1 MSAATPPTDALRHEF
16 LADVAEAAQ
25 RAAAEFGVDQAV
37 AEQIGCA
44 VADML
49 CSEYAGIRIY
59 INLDL
64 AYRLSPRDTEICT
77 LQAAGEP
84 IAQLAKR
91 FHLSEERIRQII
103 KRRNLRD
110 PNFGQVSLFDATH
123 PATTKS

>member
-1 MSAATPPTDALRHEF
+1 VSAVTPPTDALRHEF

-25 RAAAEFGVDQAV
+25 RTAAECGIDQAV

-49 CSEYAGIRIY
+49 CTEYAGIRIY

-64 AYRLSPRDTEICT
+64 AYRLSPRDIEICA
-77 LQAAGEP
+77 LQARGEP

-103 KRRNLRD
+103 KRRNVRD
-110 PNFGQVSLFDATH
+110 PNFGQTGLFDATP

>member
-1 MSAATPPTDALRHEF
+1 MTAAMPATDALRHEF
-16 LADVAEAAQ
+16 LADVAETAQ
-25 RAAAEFGVDQAV
+25 RAAAECGVDPEV
-37 AEQIGCA
+37 AEQVGCA

-49 CSEYAGIRIY
+49 CAEYAGIRIY

-77 LQAAGEP
+77 LHANKEP
-84 IAQLAKR
+84 IAQIAKR

-103 KRRNLRD
+103 KRRDLRD
-110 PNFGQVSLFDATH
+110 PNFGQVNLFDATP